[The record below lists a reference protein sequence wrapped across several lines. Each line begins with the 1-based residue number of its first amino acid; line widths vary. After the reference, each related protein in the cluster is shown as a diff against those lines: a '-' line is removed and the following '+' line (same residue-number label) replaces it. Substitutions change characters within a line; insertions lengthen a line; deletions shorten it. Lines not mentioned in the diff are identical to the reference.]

1 MMTIYKWENGG
12 LKETSEFSPSCW
24 VNLAEPTTAE
34 LEQVLSFSKVPRDFL
49 TDPLDRE
56 ERPRFENEDGV
67 SLVIVHVPYP
77 VRGDEDDET
86 VLPYETLPLGVV
98 LFGQSVIT
106 ICSQPTP
113 VTAAF
118 LDQIRRVCPPSD
130 SNRFLFRLLWH
141 AAVLFLR
148 YLRDM
153 HAKTEDLEEDL
164 HESISN
170 EALLKLLTYQKALVY
185 FSTSLKADNILINR
199 LDHARQLN
207 LTEDDHDMLEDAEVE
222 YQQALET
229 ATIHAAV
236 LNGTMDTFAS
246 VINNNLN
253 RVMKW
258 LAVATIFLAVPTV
271 VTSAFGMNVNLP
283 FVDDPGQGAEWVF
296 WALTGACA
304 VVLTAISALL
314 VYLKKKRA
322 F

>member
-1 MMTIYKWENGG
+1 MMTIYRWESGG
-12 LKETSEFSPSCW
+12 LRETPEFADSCW
-24 VNLAEPTTAE
+24 VNLIEPSTTE
-34 LEQVLSFSKVPRDFL
+34 LEAVLSHTNVPRDFL

-56 ERPRFENEDGV
+56 ERPRFENEEGV

-86 VLPYETLPLGVV
+86 VLPYETIPLGVV

-118 LDQIRRVCPPSD
+118 LDQIRRLCPPCD

-148 YLRDM
+148 YLRDI
-153 HAKTEDLEEDL
+153 HSKTENLEDEL

-170 EALLKLLTYQKALVY
+170 EALWKLLTYQKALVY

-207 LTEDDHDMLEDAEVE
+207 MSEDDHDMLEDAEVE

-258 LAVATIFLAVPTV
+258 LAVATILLAVPTV
-271 VTSAFGMNVNLP
+271 ITSAFGMNVNLP
-283 FVDDPGQGAEWVF
+283 FVEDPQQGAEWVF
-296 WALTGACA
+296 WALS
-304 VVLTAISALL
+304 AISTVILAVIGGVL
-314 VYLKKKRA
+314 VYLRNRRI